1 MYENNIGDVVIIQ
14 NNKAHDN
21 AIETNAITSF
31 DLIVVILIICL
42 CDYYSIVIS
51 FIIIYYL
58 KFKYR
63 RKGN

>member
-14 NNKAHDN
+14 NNKAYDN

-42 CDYYSIVIS
+42 CDYFRIVIS
-51 FIIIYYL
+51 FIII
-58 KFKYR
+58 
-63 RKGN
+63 